1 MGQSPRVPS
10 VVSRTHE
17 PKPMGRMNT
26 YFLSFVLN
34 PRTDSPSTHSCSA
47 SVELRA
53 SFWLAPC
60 LVSHHEDLRP
70 PGGQDAQRVR
80 STSATQ
86 TKLRAPAPRTFP
98 ATCHGFHRVGA
109 SRSLGS
115 GRLDRGTERFHGARF
130 ASADRRGHNIR
141 KLRVVL
147 TLASCFAGCWPA
159 AATSVG
165 VFFPRRPRSTEP
177 LTSLSP
183 LPFPPAR
190 EPDLRQLAFSFAC
203 VRKPPR
209 PP

>member
-1 MGQSPRVPS
+1 VCAQ
-10 VVSRTHE
+10 
-17 PKPMGRMNT
+17 
-26 YFLSFVLN
+26 
-34 PRTDSPSTHSCSA
+34 PRTVSPSLHSYLA
-47 SVELRA
+47 SVRFRA

-60 LVSHHEDLRP
+60 LVLHHEDLRP

-98 ATCHGFHRVGA
+98 VTCRDFHRVGA

-115 GRLDRGTERFHGARF
+115 ERLDRGTERFHGARF
-130 ASADRRGHNIR
+130 ASADRRGHNIL

-183 LPFPPAR
+183 LPLPHAPSPTFAGS
-190 EPDLRQLAFSFAC
+190 SFLLAC